1 MVDFSNLSPTD
12 EAVQKVVNK
21 FKEFGIGI
29 IMTKYISDDK
39 TERHTLWHDLVYGS
53 VIENQTYVMTAK
65 FQDFVERA
73 SKGDA
78 LKGVKTFKT
87 SKFTDA
93 FALPISD
100 EFGKKV
106 TISWE
111 DLAVFTW
118 AAICK
123 RDEIE
128 TLKSEKAEYEKLLE
142 DRKKNRTAE
151 EMRKEMDER
160 LQILAAKFDKKDA

>member
-1 MVDFSNLSPTD
+1 MVDFSQLNTTD
-12 EAVQKVVNK
+12 EAVTKVVNK

-29 IMTKYISDDK
+29 IMTKWITDDK
-39 TERHTLWHDLVYGS
+39 TDRHTLWHDLVYGS
-53 VIENQTYVMTAK
+53 VIENQTHVMTAK

-78 LKGVKTFKT
+78 LKSVKTFKS

-93 FALPISD
+93 FTMPFTD
-100 EFGKKV
+100 EFGNKV
-106 TISWE
+106 TVSWE
-111 DLAVFTW
+111 DLAIFTW

-128 TLKSEKAEYEKLLE
+128 TLKAEKAEYEKLLD

-151 EMRKEMDER
+151 EMRKDMDER
-160 LQILAAKFDKKDA
+160 LAVLSAKFGKKE